1 MAGGAAF
8 SGRLELLHAS
18 TWGTVCNRNFTN
30 IEVRLI
36 IKRLRVLNSALPH
49 QNIVYIYIVIVALSQ
64 FRNMC
69 IPSFLK
75 GIPEQTG
82 KNR

>member
-1 MAGGAAF
+1 MAGGTAF

-49 QNIVYIYIVIVALSQ
+49 QNIVYIYCNCSPFSVSKHVHPIFFKRYS
-64 FRNMC
+64 
-69 IPSFLK
+69 
-75 GIPEQTG
+75 G